1 MVEHTTS
8 TPYISVMD
16 QYGYQIGKV
25 IGHGS
30 YGTVYEAYF
39 AKQKTMVAIK
49 IISKKK
55 ASEDYLTKFLPRE
68 IQVMKSL
75 RHKYLIS
82 FYQAIETTSRHYI
95 IMELAPC
102 GDVLEWIQKSG
113 ACSEALAGK
122 WFSQLALGIAYL
134 HSKGIVHRDLKLEN
148 LLLDKRENIKISD
161 FGFSKMVTPQTQPP
175 PTPSYRMMSCFS
187 HLSQTYCG
195 SFAYACPEILLG
207 LPYNPFLSDIWSMG
221 VILYTLMVAHLPFDD
236 TNLKKLLR
244 ETQKEVSFPSHLNIS
259 EDVKDLVHRVL
270 RPASKRLNI
279 LDVLKTPWVLKYLAE
294 KPTTEI
300 KALEAICG
308 SRPAEPAPSKAATP
322 STKSRSLTFIPDK
335 KRGASRTRS
344 TGQLKGN
351 KNTEK
356 AS

>member
-1 MVEHTTS
+1 MKGPSRRKTRFCLLFLGAKAVKTLLGFAASLLFLRGWEPRKKGFVRWDRKPSVRLCNRTS
-8 TPYISVMD
+8 
-16 QYGYQIGKV
+16 
-25 IGHGS
+25 
-30 YGTVYEAYF
+30 
-39 AKQKTMVAIK
+39 VA
-49 IISKKK
+49 S
-55 ASEDYLTKFLPRE
+55 F
-68 IQVMKSL
+68 QVMKSL
-75 RHKYLIS
+75 RHKYVIS

-122 WFSQLALGIAYL
+122 WFSQLSLGIAYL
-134 HSKGIVHRDLKLEN
+134 HGKGIVHRDLKLEN
-148 LLLDKRENIKISD
+148 LLLDKRESIKISD
-161 FGFSKMVTPQTQPP
+161 FGFSKMVAAQAASSS
-175 PTPSYRMMSCFS
+175 TPSYRMMSCFS

-221 VILYTLMVAHLPFDD
+221 VILYTLVVAHLPFDD

-244 ETQKEVSFPSHLNIS
+244 ETQKEVTFPTHLQIG
-259 EDVKDLVHRVL
+259 EEIKDLVHRIL

-279 LDVLKTPWVLKYLAE
+279 LEVLKVPWVLKYLAE
-294 KPTTEI
+294 KPTTEM

-308 SRPAEPAPSKAATP
+308 PRVTEGKTTTP
-322 STKSRSLTFIPDK
+322 STKSRSLTFTPDK
-335 KRGASRTRS
+335 KKAASRTRS
-344 TGQLKGN
+344 TGQIKGA

-356 AS
+356 NS

>member
-1 MVEHTTS
+1 
-8 TPYISVMD
+8 
-16 QYGYQIGKV
+16 
-25 IGHGS
+25 
-30 YGTVYEAYF
+30 
-39 AKQKTMVAIK
+39 
-49 IISKKK
+49 
-55 ASEDYLTKFLPRE
+55 
-68 IQVMKSL
+68 MKSL
-75 RHKYLIS
+75 RHKYVIS
-82 FYQAIETTSRHYI
+82 FFQAIETTSRHYI
-95 IMELAPC
+95 IMELAPS

-134 HSKGIVHRDLKLEN
+134 HGKGIVHRDLKLEN

-161 FGFSKMVTPQTQPP
+161 FGFSKMVAAQMQPP

-207 LPYNPFLSDIWSMG
+207 LPYNPFLSDTWSMG
-221 VILYTLMVAHLPFDD
+221 VILYTLVVAHLPFDD

-244 ETQKEVSFPSHLNIS
+244 ETQKEVAFPSHLQINEEI
-259 EDVKDLVHRVL
+259 KDLIRRIL

-279 LDVLKTPWVLKYLAE
+279 LEILKVSWVLKFLAE
-294 KPTTEI
+294 KPTTEM

-308 SRPAEPAPSKAATP
+308 PRTVEAGKSTAPT
-322 STKSRSLTFIPDK
+322 TKSRSLTFTADK
-335 KRGASRTRS
+335 KKAASRTRS
-344 TGQLKGN
+344 TGQIKPS

-356 AS
+356 TS

>member
-1 MVEHTTS
+1 M
-8 TPYISVMD
+8 
-16 QYGYQIGKV
+16 
-25 IGHGS
+25 
-30 YGTVYEAYF
+30 
-39 AKQKTMVAIK
+39 KT
-49 IISKKK
+49 
-55 ASEDYLTKFLPRE
+55 
-68 IQVMKSL
+68 L
-75 RHKYLIS
+75 RHKYVIS

-134 HSKGIVHRDLKLEN
+134 HGKGIVHRDLKLEN

-161 FGFSKMVTPQTQPP
+161 FGFSKMVSTQTQPP

-221 VILYTLMVAHLPFDD
+221 VILYTLVVAHLPFDD

-244 ETQKEVSFPSHLNIS
+244 ETQKEVNFPSHLQVNDEI
-259 EDVKDLVHRVL
+259 KDLVHRIL

-279 LDVLKTPWVLKYLAE
+279 LEVLKVSWVLKFLAE
-294 KPTTEI
+294 KPTNEI

-308 SRPAEPAPSKAATP
+308 PRTAEGNKNTTP
-322 STKSRSLTFIPDK
+322 STKSRSLTFAPDK
-335 KRGASRTRS
+335 KKAASRTRS
-344 TGQLKGN
+344 TGQIKGS
-351 KNTEK
+351 KNPEK
-356 AS
+356 TS